1 MLPFLYGLDDTGLAA
16 GVGAGLGVGVV
27 AGFDAGT
34 APTDLSR
41 IPSAIALQM
50 AFTPTLLYRSASSLS
65 STNPT
70 FVQYILSIFFQRDKL
85 LFSLLPT
92 HSFLN
97 IPHIQIYHFANTL

>member
-1 MLPFLYGLDDTGLAA
+1 MLPVLYGLDDTGLAA
-16 GVGAGLGVGVV
+16 GFGAGLGVGVV

-41 IPSAIALQM
+41 IPSVIALQM

-70 FVQYILSIFFQRDKL
+70 SISIAGDFVCFKTYRPVLILTPRFVNPSAASFAHT
-85 LFSLLPT
+85 LP
-92 HSFLN
+92 
-97 IPHIQIYHFANTL
+97 AAA